1 VQCKADKLRRDY
13 VCYFGPEVA
22 LRFFSEI
29 KDMHDKKFKHK
40 DGRTY
45 TIEKLIEF
53 VEQHAADG
61 MPESIKVD

>member
-1 VQCKADKLRRDY
+1 
-13 VCYFGPEVA
+13 
-22 LRFFSEI
+22 
-29 KDMHDKKFKHK
+29 MHDKKFKHK

-61 MPESIKVD
+61 TPESIKVD